1 MGKCKGCLKEFEKTN
16 TSDRICPECK
26 ELISVGIGNNNLGE
40 FEKLRA
46 KFNNT
51 RSHAL
56 SYGQFVQY
64 VQNVYQRSRC
74 K

>member
-1 MGKCKGCLKEFEKTN
+1 MGKCKGCLKEFEKVKP
-16 TSDRICPECK
+16 SDNLCPECK
-26 ELISVGIGNNNLGE
+26 ELISVGIGSNNIGE

-46 KFNNT
+46 KFNST

-74 K
+74 R